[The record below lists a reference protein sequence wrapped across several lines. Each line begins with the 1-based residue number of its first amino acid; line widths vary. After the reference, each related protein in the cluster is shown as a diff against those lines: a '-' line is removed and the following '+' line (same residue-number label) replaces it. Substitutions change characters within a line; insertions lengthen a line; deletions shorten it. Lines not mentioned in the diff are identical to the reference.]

1 MTLEW
6 VGCIPGK
13 RESRR
18 FEGDYMLIQQDVI
31 EQRHHEDAVSYGGW
45 SIDLHPAAGVFGEES
60 ACNQW
65 HAKGYIRFLT
75 VVFIA
80 GELRIFFLQEELL
93 VYRMLLS
100 VQPV

>member
-1 MTLEW
+1 MGRLYSR
-6 VGCIPGK
+6 K

-45 SIDLHPAAGVFGEES
+45 SIDLHPAAGVFVRNLLVISGMR
-60 ACNQW
+60 
-65 HAKGYIRFLT
+65 KGYIRFLT